1 MVIDKD
7 IANTNERVAQ
17 MEQWCHD
24 HEDRHSRDHAE
35 LILAKQNEVTLAA
48 ASAHPVDA
56 VLKWAAGVCTAIIGA
71 GIGALSV
78 WFLKR

>member
-1 MVIDKD
+1 MHDRTHKTIRKLAE
-7 IANTNERVAQ
+7 IK
-17 MEQWCHD
+17 QWIKD
-24 HEDRHSRDHAE
+24 HEARHDRDHAE